1 MRSDTEKRQEE
12 LLEQR
17 LKRLKRLKRK
27 ELEDNL
33 KKDKSF
39 TLDLGPEFKNK
50 GPFDAVDALIDAI
63 SPPRQEPKMP
73 KYEEEV
79 AQSKKLAE
87 EAVERFEVEY
97 VMKPEPKLEFQPRL
111 TPRPNGAL

>member
-1 MRSDTEKRQEE
+1 MTSDTEKRQKE
-12 LLEQR
+12 LPEQ
-17 LKRLKRLKRK
+17 RLKRLKRK

-50 GPFDAVDALIDAI
+50 DPFVALDALIIDAI

-79 AQSKKLAE
+79 AQSKKLAN

-97 VMKPEPKLEFQPRL
+97 VMKPEPKLEFQPRP
-111 TPRPNGAL
+111 TPRPSGAL

>member
-1 MRSDTEKRQEE
+1 MTSDTEKRQEE
-12 LLEQR
+12 LLEQS
-17 LKRLKRLKRK
+17 LKRLKRK

-50 GPFDAVDALIDAI
+50 DPFDALDALIIDAI

-73 KYEEEV
+73 TYQEEV

-87 EAVERFEVEY
+87 EAVERFVVKY
-97 VMKPEPKLEFQPRL
+97 VMEPKPKLEFQPRL
-111 TPRPNGAL
+111 TPRPNGAQ